1 MALRA
6 ASSRPLPSPTH
17 RAPAGRRV
25 AVRTAFK
32 ESPSVA
38 APAID
43 GGDTPLPVD
52 PAASADAFAEL
63 VSLNK
68 AKQSVNR
75 RQKVGTGEGGPRR
88 ARGGRRG
95 NAAPAPGRPTPSTPP
110 PPQPEDL
117 DFIQVPTFESCFPGS
132 TKEYTEVAHEATGAV
147 LRVSRGSAGGAAPPG
162 GWAGLSWASALIGG
176 GVGGG
181 GGPRRAGCAP
191 SRRHAS
197 AGAGR
202 ATGLRRHRR
211 PPLPARPSALPP
223 GRRRAAAGGCGAP
236 APLFLSREPWLAP
249 DAPSRGCG
257 RAPDRRATQPP
268 P

>member
-110 PPQPEDL
+110 SPQPEDL

-162 GWAGLSWASALIGG
+162 GWAGLS
-176 GVGGG
+176 
-181 GGPRRAGCAP
+181 
-191 SRRHAS
+191 
-197 AGAGR
+197 
-202 ATGLRRHRR
+202 
-211 PPLPARPSALPP
+211 
-223 GRRRAAAGGCGAP
+223 
-236 APLFLSREPWLAP
+236 
-249 DAPSRGCG
+249 
-257 RAPDRRATQPP
+257 
-268 P
+268 